1 MNAGVLV
8 FAALF
13 AFAGYREA
21 QRFQRQYGNTPWGWD
36 AWVWSVVLFLSWV
49 IGIVLLAIAE
59 RQGRNKA
66 ASRRSYAP
74 QVAAT
79 PTYAMAGA
87 IAGASAYS
95 PGVAPGAVSAA
106 VPAAVA
112 APVSTLP
119 PACWAADP
127 TGRHQYRWWDG
138 ATWTTNVHDNGINGQ
153 DPL

>member
-21 QRFQRQYGNTPWGWD
+21 QRFQRNYGATPWGWD
-36 AWVWSVVLFLSWV
+36 PWVWSVVLFLSWL

-59 RQGRNKA
+59 RQGRSKA
-66 ASRRSYAP
+66 ASRSAL
-74 QVAAT
+74 VAHTAAMPAFAT
-79 PTYAMAGA
+79 VGA
-87 IAGASAYS
+87 AAYS
-95 PGVAPGAVSAA
+95 PGAVPAYGPGA
-106 VPAAVA
+106 VPAAQ
-112 APVSTLP
+112 PVGTSAMP

-127 TGRHQYRWWDG
+127 AGRHQYRWWDG
-138 ATWTTNVHDNGINGQ
+138 STWTANVYDNGVNGQ

>member
-21 QRFQRQYGNTPWGWD
+21 QRFQRQYGDTPWGWD

-66 ASRRSYAP
+66 ASRRSFAP

-79 PTYAMAGA
+79 PAYAM
-87 IAGASAYS
+87 AGASAYS
-95 PGVAPGAVSAA
+95 PGAVPGAVPAA
-106 VPAAVA
+106 VPAVVA

-138 ATWTTNVHDNGINGQ
+138 STWTTNVYDNGVNGQ